1 MKQHD
6 EIGFCWVSKME
17 DYFVVFPTV
26 VKFVLNNLK

>member
-17 DYFVVFPTV
+17 DCFVVFPTV